1 MWAAST
7 FTLRRLHRRRT
18 KRLTFIHNYNHG
30 EMQFFPAQ
38 SLLLYGVLAATLP
51 LAQAQTSTA
60 PAASQ
65 NASTDARL
73 KLAEEAFR
81 AGSAAYLQ
89 NDLHSAH
96 MQFAKLV
103 ELAPGVAAGHS
114 AFGTVLLA
122 EGDASSAVVQLLLAH
137 SLDPQDAGAILN
149 LALAYSQLHDYA
161 KSVEMFQVLER
172 ANSGASQPLA
182 PQAAIAYAVALTAT
196 AKPAVAQKQ
205 LEAALRTSPDNAAL
219 HDTLGTVL
227 AQQENYGEARTH
239 FERAISLDP
248 TLAPAHYHLGSV
260 FLNLG
265 DPAAA
270 ITELSRANDLA
281 QANTEYALQLGR
293 ALRANNQDE
302 QALAVLRPALAADP
316 ASVDA
321 KYELALTLQAT
332 DNAREALPLFEQVV
346 TARPQDFAALTNLGL
361 ALVQTGDA
369 KGAIPFYVRALKLNA
384 QNATLREDL
393 GVAYLQQSDLNHAME
408 QFRAG
413 LVVEPNN
420 PQLHYDLGLALKL
433 KDDPTEAASEL
444 EQAERLDPKL
454 PDSPYTLGVLYMQL
468 GRFSE
473 AQVELEKATALRPDN
488 GDAWAILGNVC
499 KETGDPQRA
508 AAALRRAIEL
518 LPNQPSPH
526 ISLAAVLIQQG
537 DPAGAVA
544 ERKKAA
550 DLSRIA
556 VSRQRA
562 NFALDSGRTLLK
574 RGQIADAVVQLQS
587 AVDADPN
594 YAEAH
599 FALADALD
607 RQGRSADA
615 ALERQKAQK
624 LIEAARTPGDAAP
637 THP

>member
-1 MWAAST
+1 MFST
-7 FTLRRLHRRRT
+7 TEVRGGTQSADQTPILMHV
-18 KRLTFIHNYNHG
+18 YNHA
-30 EMQFFPAQ
+30 EMQFLQAR
-38 SLLLYGVLAATLP
+38 SLVLHGVIVAVLP

-60 PAASQ
+60 PPANPKSSA
-65 NASTDARL
+65 NARL
-73 KLAEEAFR
+73 KSADEAFR

-96 MQFAKLV
+96 IQFAKLV
-103 ELAPGVAAGHS
+103 QLVPGVAAGHT

-122 EGDASSAVVQLLLAH
+122 EGDVRSAVTQLELARR
-137 SLDPQDAGAILN
+137 LDPGDAGATLN

-161 KSVEMFQVLER
+161 KSVQMFQLLDQTK
-172 ANSGASQPLA
+172 SSASQTLG

-196 AKPAVAQKQ
+196 AEPAVAEKQ
-205 LEAALRTSPDNAAL
+205 LEAALTTSPDNAAL
-219 HDTLGTVL
+219 HDALGTLL
-227 AQQENYGEARTH
+227 AQKENYSEAGEQ
-239 FERAISLDP
+239 FQRAISLDP
-248 TLAPAHYHLGSV
+248 ALASAHYHLGSV
-260 FLNLG
+260 FLDHG

-270 ITELSRANDLA
+270 VAELTQANDLA
-281 QANTEYALQLGR
+281 KTNTEYALQLGR
-293 ALRANNQDE
+293 ALRANNQGE
-302 QALAVLRPALAADP
+302 PALAVMRHALAADP

-321 KYELALTLQAT
+321 KYELALTLQAN
-332 DNAREALPLFEQVV
+332 DNPREALPLFVQVV
-346 TARPQDFAALTNLGL
+346 TARPQDLAALTNLGL

-369 KGAIPFYVRALKLNA
+369 KGAIPIYVRGLTLDAR
-384 QNATLREDL
+384 NATLREDL
-393 GVAYLQQSDLNHAME
+393 GVAYLQQSDLNHAIE

-413 LVVEPNN
+413 LAVEPNN

-433 KDDPTEAASEL
+433 KDDPTEAVQEL
-444 EQAERLDPKL
+444 EQAEKLDPKL
-454 PDSPYTLGVLYMQL
+454 PDPPYTLGVLYMQL
-468 GRFSE
+468 GRFSV
-473 AQVELEKATALRPDN
+473 AQVELEQATALRPDN
-488 GDAWAILGNVC
+488 GDAWAILGNVY
-499 KETGDPQRA
+499 KEAGELQNA

-526 ISLAAVLIQQG
+526 ISLAAILIQQG
-537 DPAGAVA
+537 DPIGAA
-544 ERKKAA
+544 EERKKAA
-550 DLSRIA
+550 ALSRIA

-574 RGQIADAVVQLQS
+574 RGQVADALVQFQS

-599 FALADALD
+599 SALADALD

-624 LIEAARTPGDAAP
+624 PTEAPRTPGVLAP